1 MSARYAPSTGT
12 KPFLPDRLSAD
23 MQSCGGLGWSSAAF
37 GKHPVAG
44 LMGKQTSYQ
53 PPLLLLPSPLALQAI
68 RCWLWQFHRPGSG
81 RSSAFCLALHSECLI
96 PCSPLN
102 PGCLLSV
109 NTSMEPLS
117 LLHRSCSTF
126 LCLCLQALGATSVY
140 TETPQTGPSLCPR
153 RLRRPCSHTPQI
165 TNCYPRGSYISLS
178 LTLPTV
184 SRPGY
189 RRCEENILRGSCLEN

>member
-1 MSARYAPSTGT
+1 MKLCSLWQTPSCWANGQTN
-12 KPFLPDRLSAD
+12 KLSA
-23 MQSCGGLGWSSAAF
+23 
-37 GKHPVAG
+37 
-44 LMGKQTSYQ
+44 
-53 PPLLLLPSPLALQAI
+53 PPAPLALPP
-68 RCWLWQFHRPGSG
+68 RPPGHPV
-81 RSSAFCLALHSECLI
+81 LALTVS
-96 PCSPLN
+96 SPRVWEVV
-102 PGCLLSV
+102 GLLSC
-109 NTSMEPLS
+109 TSFRVFDS
-117 LLHRSCSTF
+117 LLAIESGLPLICKYQHGAPEPASSF
-126 LCLCLQALGATSVY
+126 LLYFSLCLCLQALGATSVY